1 MTKWAYNVIHI
12 TEQSAA
18 PEEKPDPQ
26 KASEKL
32 KGGLSPEFIARE
44 FPKQYGEQ
52 QVAKTGKHPAQ
63 QLSEFLNQQG
73 QNGWEL
79 ETVQEITG
87 MKMFIFKKPAA
98 SKGDP

>member
-1 MTKWAYNVIHI
+1 MTKWAYNVIHV
-12 TEQSAA
+12 TERSAA
-18 PEEKPDPQ
+18 REEKPDPQ
-26 KASEKL
+26 KASKKL
-32 KGGLSPEFIARE
+32 RGGLSPEFIARE

-52 QVAKTGKHPAQ
+52 QVDTKGKHPAQ

-79 ETVQEITG
+79 ETVQEIAG

-98 SKGDP
+98 SQSDA